1 MSLDMLFY
9 FVFMIVPAAILLCY
23 IVPERKP
30 PSFTAIRDLIN
41 CHQKIIRI

>member
-23 IVPERKP
+23 IVL
-30 PSFTAIRDLIN
+30 FFLAISD
-41 CHQKIIRI
+41 